1 MGNIHSEEPKA
12 KITFPDSSTG
22 NSEKK
27 MSNAKK
33 ASVLEKL
40 WLHYYND
47 VLYSQKIITEEE
59 RNKMSRKINE
69 R

>member
-1 MGNIHSEEPKA
+1 MDKIRTEIPNA
-12 KITFPDSSTG
+12 KPTFSDSAH
-22 NSEKK
+22 EKK
-27 MSNAKK
+27 MSEAQRT
-33 ASVLEKL
+33 SVLEKL

-47 VLYSQKIITEEE
+47 VLFSQKVITEEE